1 MSEFPPLGAKGKN
14 SLSLGTKASLTSK
27 SREGF
32 RTRANS
38 IPVFLAGREMD
49 CFGWFLLK
57 VRILLGEIHGLTGP
71 VLLPRIILRIVQLNN
86 PENDSRE
93 KDRPGQTMD
102 LPKNH
107 PKQSISLP
115 AKKTGMELAR
125 VLKPSLD
132 LEVKE
137 ALVPSESEFLPF
149 APRGGNSLIRA
160 RGSKS
165 QISPGEGTRQSLSK
179 AD

>member
-1 MSEFPPLGAKGKN
+1 MLLFEQRQE
-14 SLSLGTKASLTSK
+14 TSIF
-27 SREGF
+27 F
-32 RTRANS
+32 RT
-38 IPVFLAGREMD
+38 
-49 CFGWFLLK
+49 
-57 VRILLGEIHGLTGP
+57 TGTG
-71 VLLPRIILRIVQLNN
+71 VSTSFSLFDDSARKLNN

-107 PKQSISLP
+107 PKQSISFP

-125 VLKPSLD
+125 VLEPSLD
-132 LEVKE
+132 LEIKE

-149 APRGGNSLIRA
+149 APRGGKSLIRA